1 MNEDT
6 LHLLVKK
13 FVDGTASVEEER
25 VLLNWYRNI
34 SEEEAIWESDNPK
47 EEELVRQR
55 MLANI
60 LKSTQ
65 TRGRIRH
72 IKWYAAAAA
81 VLLIGIITTIFTNR
95 VSVRPQTL
103 TAKSIQVIV
112 KPGTNAATLI
122 LSNGSKI
129 LLSQTGKGVLAHQGN
144 VSIKKTSGGQL
155 IYDLSKNSTADPKA
169 IGFNT
174 LTTARG
180 QQYQV
185 ILPDGTRVWLD
196 AASSLKFPTAFTG
209 TERRVELAGEAYFE
223 VAKNKAMPFKVSVN
237 HTEVEVLGTHFNVMG
252 YPEEGTTNTTL
263 LEGSV
268 KVTKDNAFKIIKP
281 GQQARVNK
289 GIDVAEVNTAKVV
302 AWKDGNFS
310 FDDEDIHTLMNQ
322 IARWYD
328 VDVYFEP
335 GVTNDKFGGVISRYK
350 DVTQILNKLQLTKTI
365 HFKLEGRRITV
376 MK

>member
-1 MNEDT
+1 MNQDN

-13 FVDGTASVEEER
+13 FVNGTASTEEELA
-25 VLLNWYRNI
+25 LLNWYRNK
-34 SEEEAIWESDNPK
+34 SEEEILWEADLSN

-55 MLANI
+55 MLSNI
-60 LKSTQ
+60 LKNTQ
-65 TRGRIRH
+65 APARLRH
-72 IKWYAAAAA
+72 LKWYIAAAA
-81 VLLIGIITTIFTNR
+81 VLLIGVITTVFTNR
-95 VSVRPQTL
+95 VSVAPL
-103 TAKSIQVIV
+103 PLIVKSNKLIV
-112 KPGTNAATLI
+112 KPGTNAATLM
-122 LSNGSKI
+122 LANGSKI
-129 LLSQTGKGVLAHQGN
+129 LLDQSSKGVLAQQGGI
-144 VSIKKTSGGQL
+144 SIKKTAGGQL
-155 IYDLSKNSTADPKA
+155 VYDLSGKSTADAKS

-185 ILPDGTRVWLD
+185 ILPDGTKVWLN
-196 AASSLKFPTAFTG
+196 AASSLRFPTAFTG
-209 TERRVELAGEAYFE
+209 ADRQVELHGEAYFE
-223 VAKNKAMPFKVSVN
+223 VAKNKDMPFRVSVN
-237 HTEVEVLGTHFNVMG
+237 KTEVEVLGTHFNIMG

-268 KVTKDNAFKIIKP
+268 KVIKDNTFKIIKP
-281 GQQARVNK
+281 GQQAQVK
-289 GIDVAEVNTAKVV
+289 TGIEVAEVNASKFVTWTKG
-302 AWKDGNFS
+302 DFS

-335 GVTNDKFGGVISRYK
+335 GVTNEKFGGMVSRYK
-350 DVTQILNKLQLTKTI
+350 DVTQILKKLELTNTI